1 MIGFW
6 VFFNSYDL
14 NVTLI
19 VILIDFFFWIFIMNV
34 DESDM
39 KMMKKFGEEEEEIR
53 KILIVAG
60 SA

>member
-1 MIGFW
+1 
-6 VFFNSYDL
+6 
-14 NVTLI
+14 